1 MKLGGQ
7 RGGEDLEELRDEK
20 DYDQNIYAKII
31 FQVKLNQICS
41 FYS

>member
-20 DYDQNIYAKII
+20 IMIKIYM
-31 FQVKLNQICS
+31 QKL
-41 FYS
+41 FFK